1 MQRRK
6 LASENVEH
14 KNNNELWKFL
24 RIETFYISLQ
34 TPVKGNV
41 LIKHQQNRHFPLWWF
56 LI

>member
-14 KNNNELWKFL
+14 KNNNGIVKFL
-24 RIETFYISLQ
+24 KNKNLLQ

-41 LIKHQQNRHFPLWWF
+41 LSINRTHIFHCNGF
-56 LI
+56 